1 MQVDLDAT
9 ELVMLARDVEL
20 LMSIAKEQLM
30 FPSWRTA
37 NPARTQELANI
48 AHRYKIADQERR
60 DRSYAWVVETFSNL
74 EAYPKSI
81 EELRAEIKRLT
92 GENSNA

>member
-9 ELVMLARDVEL
+9 DLVMPARDVEL
-20 LMSIAKEQLM
+20 LMSIAREQLM
-30 FPSWRTA
+30 FPAWRNA
-37 NPARTQELANI
+37 NPIRTQELANI
-48 AHRYKIADQERR
+48 ACRFKVADQQRR
-60 DRSYAWVVETFSNL
+60 DRSYKWVVETFSNL

-81 EELRAEIKRLT
+81 EELKAEIKRLT